1 MADPFIGEIRAFP
14 YGYVPY
20 GWASC
25 DGQVMQ
31 IVQNTALFAVIGA
44 IYGGNGTTTF
54 ALPDLRG
61 RAAMNFGAG
70 TNLTR
75 RVQGETVGDVNV
87 TLTVNNLPPHSHVMN
102 AVSNTN
108 AGNTAVANSYP
119 GKSPS
124 QGGRPPVVINTYQP
138 SSTGVQMAP
147 DAVQQAG
154 AATASHD
161 NMQPYLP
168 VQLCIATM
176 GIFPSRG

>member
-14 YGYVPY
+14 YSYVPY

-31 IVQNTALFAVIGA
+31 IAQNTALFAVIGA
-44 IYGGNGTTTF
+44 IYGGNGATTF

-61 RAAMNFGAG
+61 RAAMDCG
-70 TNLTR
+70 TGPNLTPR
-75 RVQGETVGDVNV
+75 APGETDGDV
-87 TLTVNNLPPHSHVMN
+87 TVPLNINNLPPHSHVMN
-102 AVSNTN
+102 AVANSD

-119 GKSPS
+119 GKSPAAGS
-124 QGGRPPVVINTYQP
+124 RPPVAVNTYQP
-138 SSTGVQMAP
+138 SSTGVQMAL

-176 GIFPSRG
+176 GMFPSRG